1 MVCFLP
7 VHFSQIF
14 GDRSFSYAVVS
25 SGVFLEIIASTRKFV
40 SSGGALGNELADLL
54 GETEYI
60 RGSSKYNQVNPLII
74 FNHSV
79 FVDIF

>member
-1 MVCFLP
+1 M
-7 VHFSQIF
+7 
-14 GDRSFSYAVVS
+14 S
-25 SGVFLEIIASTRKFV
+25 SGKLLEIIASTRKFV

-79 FVDIF
+79 FFDIFECLRLQVPELFEVVTDN

>member
-1 MVCFLP
+1 M
-7 VHFSQIF
+7 
-14 GDRSFSYAVVS
+14 S
-25 SGVFLEIIASTRKFV
+25 SGKLLEIIASTRKFV

-79 FVDIF
+79 FVDIFECLRLQVPELFEVITDN